1 MKNTA
6 KESTVKHPAAPFCP
20 PKQPTTIGLDLAK
33 SIMHLH
39 ALDEHGITL
48 WKRTLKTEDLIP
60 FLSQVKPCLIGIE
73 ACGGSHYWHRTIS
86 SLGHTVNIISPM
98 RVKAFL
104 EGQKND
110 KNDCAAI
117 ANAVINQHT
126 RIVPPRTIRQQEIG
140 SMHTMRGLK
149 IKQRTQI
156 INHMRGMMNE
166 YGVSCRTGA
175 IWFENNVQELIEK
188 ALKSNIFPKL
198 VVDELLIQVK
208 DLEIIKGRIQDVEK
222 FLLAIYR
229 EDPCDRLATIP
240 GIGFLISTMLYGYA
254 GNAEYYKSGRDF
266 AASLGLVPRQFS
278 TGGKQT
284 YGRISKRGNIDIR
297 ANLIQGARTVLMG
310 GLRKRK
316 NGKLS
321 SNFLTDWAL
330 RCYDRMGMNK
340 AAVAVANKISR
351 IAWKILKTKEMTFVS
366 TMPVSPGKGEHPPL
380 NLPVEESSNVKIL
393 EGDR

>member
-1 MKNTA
+1 MTN
-6 KESTVKHPAAPFCP
+6 TVKTNVKYPARP

-39 ALDEHGITL
+39 ALDEYGGTL
-48 WKRTLKTEDLIP
+48 WKKTLKTEELVK
-60 FLSQVKPCLIGIE
+60 FLENLQPCLIGIE
-73 ACGGSHYWHRTIS
+73 ACGGSHYWHRTLS
-86 SLGHTVNIISPM
+86 ALGHTVNIISPM

-110 KNDCAAI
+110 KNDSAAI
-117 ANAVINQHT
+117 ANAVINRQT
-126 RIVPPRTIRQQEIG
+126 RIIPPRTIRQQEIG

-175 IWFENNVQELIEK
+175 IWFENNVQELIKK
-188 ALKSNIFPKL
+188 ALKSNIFPTM

-222 FLLAIYR
+222 SLLEISR
-229 EDPCDRLATIP
+229 EDPCNRLMTIP
-240 GIGFLISTMLYGYA
+240 GIGFLIGTMLYGYA

-266 AASLGLVPRQFS
+266 ASSLGLVPRQYS
-278 TGGKQT
+278 TGGKQIL
-284 YGRISKRGNIDIR
+284 GRISKRGNTDIR
-297 ANLIQGARTVLMG
+297 ANLVQGARCVLMA
-310 GLRKRK
+310 GLARRKK
-316 NGKLS
+316 SKPS
-321 SNFLTDWAL
+321 SSSLMDWAL

-351 IAWKILKTKEMTFVS
+351 IAWKILKTKDMTFVS
-366 TMPVSPGKGEHPPL
+366 PMPVRLSKVEHPPL
-380 NLPVEESSNVKIL
+380 SLPVT
-393 EGDR
+393 